1 MIILKKIIFCFFS
14 LSLFFTLTL
23 TVYAQEETTTDS
35 NSDSSIS
42 LASSAKS
49 AIMIEASTGTIL
61 FEKNSHEELP
71 MASMT
76 KMMTMLLIME
86 ALDNGSLTLEEEVTA
101 SDYASSMGG
110 SQIFLEPGEKMT
122 VNDLLKGIAIGSGN
136 DAAVAMAER
145 LGGTEE
151 GFVKMMNNKAQE
163 LGLKNTHFV
172 NACGLDTDNHY
183 SSSYDMAMIA
193 QELVKHEKI
202 LEYTGTY
209 EDYLRTGTD
218 NSFWLVNTNRLVRF
232 YQGVDGLKTGYT
244 TTAGYC
250 ITTTAKRNGM
260 RLITVVMNEP
270 TSATRNS
277 ETTAMLDYGFNLYTL
292 TKLIKTDTVVA
303 TKKVFLGETE
313 IVNIVPKTDVNILSL
328 KTSTTP
334 TPQYKYQINSLK
346 APLKVGDVVGQV
358 DIINDGKVTSTVDL
372 TVEEDVP
379 KVNFFINYLRNL
391 KTVITGIF

>member
-23 TVYAQEETTTDS
+23 TVYAKEETTTDS

-136 DAAVAMAER
+136 DAAVPGS
-145 LGGTEE
+145 GGSPRTRSP
-151 GFVKMMNNKAQE
+151 
-163 LGLKNTHFV
+163 
-172 NACGLDTDNHY
+172 DN
-183 SSSYDMAMIA
+183 
-193 QELVKHEKI
+193 
-202 LEYTGTY
+202 G
-209 EDYLRTGTD
+209 
-218 NSFWLVNTNRLVRF
+218 
-232 YQGVDGLKTGYT
+232 YQV
-244 TTAGYC
+244 
-250 ITTTAKRNGM
+250 
-260 RLITVVMNEP
+260 
-270 TSATRNS
+270 
-277 ETTAMLDYGFNLYTL
+277 
-292 TKLIKTDTVVA
+292 
-303 TKKVFLGETE
+303 
-313 IVNIVPKTDVNILSL
+313 
-328 KTSTTP
+328 
-334 TPQYKYQINSLK
+334 
-346 APLKVGDVVGQV
+346 
-358 DIINDGKVTSTVDL
+358 
-372 TVEEDVP
+372 
-379 KVNFFINYLRNL
+379 
-391 KTVITGIF
+391 